1 MGFRPDIFIEEPN
14 KKVKGEKGFLPSRVE
29 YSSLEYGQLKFNLS
43 YAQNDEIFNND
54 TIHIYVRE
62 YNHCLFKFILSEN
75 IKDLEK
81 FDYSN
86 ERLKGFAQNRTLEHF
101 NTKSFDLDKQVTVI
115 VLNDTV
121 NNIELVKRFC
131 FLNSSEDD
139 KSYQNCFRF
148 DNNKNIVYGY
158 KRLRDYTKMYRLY
171 KTAIK
176 FDLAFDSFGEVKD

>member
-14 KKVKGEKGFLPSRVE
+14 KKVKGEKGFLPSIVE
-29 YSSLEYGQLKFNLS
+29 YSSLEYNQLKFNLS

-54 TIHIYVRE
+54 TIHVHVRE
-62 YNHCLFKFILSEN
+62 YNHTLFKFILSES
-75 IKDLEK
+75 ISDLAK

-86 ERLKGFAQNRTLEHF
+86 DKLKNYADNRTLEHF
-101 NTKSFDLDKQVTVI
+101 NSKSFELEHQVTVI
-115 VLNDTV
+115 ILNDTTS
-121 NNIELVKRFC
+121 NIELVKRFC
-131 FLNSSEDD
+131 FLNSFETD
-139 KSYQNCFRF
+139 KTYQNCFRF

>member
-29 YSSLEYGQLKFNLS
+29 YSSLEYNQLKFNLS

-62 YNHCLFKFILSEN
+62 YNHCLFKFILSES
-75 IKDLEK
+75 IKDLSG

-86 ERLKGFAQNRTLEHF
+86 DKLKKFAENRTLEHF
-101 NTKSFDLDKQVTVI
+101 DVKSFDLEKQVTVI
-115 VLNDTV
+115 VLNDTDS
-121 NNIELVKRFC
+121 NIELVKRFC
-131 FLNSSEDD
+131 FLNSFDTE
-139 KSYQNCFRF
+139 KAYQNAFRF

-158 KRLRDYTKMYRLY
+158 KRLRDYTSMYRLY

>member
-1 MGFRPDIFIEEPN
+1 MGFRPDIFIEKEE
-14 KKVKGEKGFLPSRVE
+14 KVKGEKGFLPSRYE
-29 YSSLEYGQLKFNLS
+29 YQSLEYNQLKYNLT

-62 YNHCLFKFILSEN
+62 YRHTLFKFILCEN
-75 IKDLEK
+75 INDLEK

-86 ERLKGFAQNRTLEHF
+86 QRLKDFASNRQLEHF
-101 NTKSFDLDKQVTVI
+101 DIKSFNLEKVVTVI
-115 VLNDTV
+115 VLNDTI

-131 FLNSSEDD
+131 FLNSFED
-139 KSYQNCFRF
+139 KNKYQNCFRF
-148 DNNKNIVYGY
+148 DNNKNIVYSY
-158 KRLRDYTKMYRLY
+158 KRLRDYTAMYRLY